1 LGASVIDP
9 ADLVDD
15 TGGKEQP
22 LGQSGLTC
30 VYMRHN
36 PQV

>member
-1 LGASVIDP
+1 LGVSVIDP

-22 LGQSGLTC
+22 LGQCRLTGI
-30 VYMRHN
+30 YMRHN